1 MIFVI
6 VPTIAFLSFLLGR
19 YIFKRWFNHISLFA
33 FIWMGMITL
42 YELRLL
48 PYKEIVPA
56 TWLFI
61 AATFI
66 SFILGTLTYVS
77 LKRLFPSQNPKS
89 EERNKE
95 LNKIFADDAK
105 VVRYSLFLFSFISI
119 AGAVQHWMVLIDMFG
134 SIPKVF
140 LNALTIYRMNTE
152 EGGIK
157 GQVPFVS
164 NFGYVAVFWGAVY
177 TAYKGKFTFLSILP
191 FIGIIIKETSTIGR
205 AGILLGLFEFIFV
218 FLLFRHCLTIND
230 KEKFRFSRSNA
241 TISITFLLALLI
253 FAASVV
259 KISRVSF
266 EQYQGASKTLREL
279 EGNII
284 LSPSVYLYLSAH
296 LGVLNEFVKR
306 QDERTLFAQ
315 NTFLPVYNFL
325 DRLDIVKRPNQYQKG
340 YFIPMWVNTG
350 TFIRELF
357 ADFNVFGLL
366 LFPYLLGLFMTYL
379 WFRFV
384 REGSLYILVILS
396 YLYIIIGFSFLV
408 MITRTS
414 YWSISLTLNLL
425 TIFVISQIVKSKQRN
440 KTEVSLGTI
449 RS

>member
-1 MIFVI
+1 MVFVI
-6 VPTIAFLSFLLGR
+6 VPAVAVLSFLLGK
-19 YIFKRWFNHISLFA
+19 YIFKKRFNHISLFA
-33 FIWMGMITL
+33 FIWAGMIIL
-42 YELRLL
+42 FELRLL
-48 PYKEIVPA
+48 PYKELVPA

-61 AATFI
+61 VTTFL
-66 SFILGTLTYVS
+66 SLILGTLTYLS
-77 LKRLFPSQNPKS
+77 IKKLSIDNESKTSKLQF
-89 EERNKE
+89 
-95 LNKIFADDAK
+95 NKIFQDDGK

-119 AGAVQHWMVLIDMFG
+119 AGAVQHWLVLIDMFG

-152 EGGIK
+152 AGGIK

-177 TAYKGKFTFLSILP
+177 TAYKGRFTFLSILP

-230 KEKFRFSRSNA
+230 KEKYRFSKVNA
-241 TISITFLLALLI
+241 IISITFLLALLI
-253 FAASVV
+253 IAASVV

-266 EQYQGASKTLREL
+266 EQYQGASRTLKQL

-284 LSPSVYLYLSAH
+284 LSPSVYLYFSAH
-296 LGVLNEFVKR
+296 LGVLNEYVKR
-306 QDERTLFAQ
+306 QDEETLFAQ
-315 NTFLPVYNFL
+315 NSLLPLYNFL
-325 DRLDIVKRPNQYQKG
+325 DRLDVIKRPNQYQKG

-366 LFPYLLGLFMTYL
+366 LFPYLLGLIMTYL
-379 WFRFV
+379 WFKLIK
-384 REGSLYILVILS
+384 EGSLYVLVVLS

-425 TIFVISQIVKSKQRN
+425 SILVISRIVKSKQS
-440 KTEVSLGTI
+440 KIEEISLGTI
-449 RS
+449 RT

>member
-1 MIFVI
+1 MIFII
-6 VPTIAFLSFLLGR
+6 VPTIAFISFLLGK
-19 YIFKRWFNHISLFA
+19 YIFNRWFNHLSLFT
-33 FIWMGMITL
+33 FIWTGMIL
-42 YELRLL
+42 FYELRLL

-56 TWLFI
+56 TWIFI
-61 AATFI
+61 ISTFL
-66 SFILGTLTYVS
+66 SLILGTLTYLS
-77 LKRLFPSQNPKS
+77 IRKLFSHQESKT
-89 EERNKE
+89 EINK
-95 LNKIFADDAK
+95 LSFNNLFADDAK
-105 VVRYSLFLFSFISI
+105 VVKYSLFIFSFISI
-119 AGAVQHWMVLIDMFG
+119 AGAIQHWMVLIDMFG

-140 LNALTIYRMNTE
+140 LNALTIYRLNTE
-152 EGGIK
+152 AGGIK

-230 KEKFRFSRSNA
+230 ENKFRFSKPNA

-279 EGNII
+279 EGNLI

-296 LGVLNEFVKR
+296 LGVLNEFVNR
-306 QDERTLFAQ
+306 QDERNVFAQ
-315 NTFLPVYNFL
+315 NTLLPLYNFL
-325 DRLDIVKRPNQYQKG
+325 DRLDVVERPNQYQKG

-366 LFPYLLGLFMTYL
+366 LFPYLLGLLMTYL
-379 WFRFV
+379 WFRLV
-384 REGSLYILVILS
+384 KEGSLYILVILS

-414 YWSISLTLNLL
+414 YWIISLTLNILS
-425 TIFVISQIVKSKQRN
+425 IFIISQIVKRKQN
-440 KTEVSLGTI
+440 KKAAILLGTS

>member
-1 MIFVI
+1 MVFVI
-6 VPTIAFLSFLLGR
+6 VPAILILSLLLGR
-19 YIFKRWFNHISLFA
+19 YIFKKWFNHISLFT
-33 FIWMGMITL
+33 FIWAGMILL
-42 YELRLL
+42 YEIRLL

-61 AATFI
+61 IATFL
-66 SFILGTLTYVS
+66 SFILGTLTFISV
-77 LKRLFPSQNPKS
+77 KKMFPSSFEKAD
-89 EERNKE
+89 NKQLKFYE
-95 LNKIFADDAK
+95 IFNDDAK

-119 AGAVQHWMVLIDMFG
+119 AGAIQHWMVLIDMFG

-140 LNALTIYRMNTE
+140 LNALTIYKMNTE
-152 EGGIK
+152 EGGVK

-164 NFGYVAVFWGAVY
+164 NFGYVAVFWGAIY

-205 AGILLGLFEFIFV
+205 AGILLGLFEFLFV
-218 FLLFRHCLTIND
+218 FFLFRHCLTIND
-230 KEKFRFSRSNA
+230 KNRFQFSKSNA
-241 TISITFLLALLI
+241 TIAVSFLLALLI
-253 FAASVV
+253 IAASAV
-259 KISRVSF
+259 KVSRVSF
-266 EQYQGASKTLREL
+266 ESYQGASKTLREL

-284 LSPSVYLYLSAH
+284 LSPSVYLYFSAH

-306 QDERTLFAQ
+306 QDERNLFAQ
-315 NTFLPVYNFL
+315 NTLLPVYNFL
-325 DRLDIVKRPNQYQKG
+325 DRLNIIKRPNQYQKG

-366 LFPYLLGLFMTYL
+366 LFPYLLGLLMTYL
-379 WFRFV
+379 WFRLV
-384 REGSLYILVILS
+384 RAGSLYVLAFLS

-414 YWSISLTLNLL
+414 YWSISLTLNLIS
-425 TIFVISQIVKSKQRN
+425 IFVISQIVKSKQTN
-440 KTEVSLGTI
+440 KKEISLGTI
-449 RS
+449 ST

>member
-1 MIFVI
+1 MIFII
-6 VPTIAFLSFLLGR
+6 VPAIAFIAFLLGR
-19 YIFKRWFNHISLFA
+19 YFFKRWFNHISLFT
-33 FIWMGMITL
+33 FIWTGMILL

-61 AATFI
+61 IATFL
-66 SFILGTLTYVS
+66 SLILGTLTYLS
-77 LKRLFPSQNPKS
+77 IKKLFPYQESSDEKKNF
-89 EERNKE
+89 EFY
-95 LNKIFADDAK
+95 KIFSDDAK
-105 VVRYSLFLFSFISI
+105 VVKYSLFLFSFISI
-119 AGAVQHWMVLIDMFG
+119 AGAIQHWMVLLDMFG

-177 TAYKGKFTFLSILP
+177 TAYKGRFTFLSILP

-230 KEKFRFSRSNA
+230 KNKFKFSKPNA

-306 QDERTLFAQ
+306 QDERNLFAQ
-315 NTFLPVYNFL
+315 NSLLPLYNFL
-325 DRLDIVKRPNQYQKG
+325 DRLDIVERPNQYQKG

-366 LFPYLLGLFMTYL
+366 LFPYLLGLLMTYL
-379 WFRFV
+379 WFRLI

-414 YWSISLTLNLL
+414 YWIISLTLNLL
-425 TIFVISQIVKSKQRN
+425 SIFIIAQIVKGKQI
-440 KTEVSLGTI
+440 KKSEVSLGSIST
-449 RS
+449 

>member
-33 FIWMGMITL
+33 FIWMGMIML

-48 PYKEIVPA
+48 PYKEIVSE

-61 AATFI
+61 ASTFI
-66 SFILGTLTYVS
+66 SFILGTLTYVT

-89 EERNKE
+89 EERNRE
-95 LNKIFADDAK
+95 FNKIFADDAK

-230 KEKFRFSRSNA
+230 KEKFRFSRPNA

-379 WFRFV
+379 WFRLV

-414 YWSISLTLNLL
+414 YWSISLSLNLL
-425 TIFVISQIVKSKQRN
+425 TIFVIAQIVKRKQRN

>member
-33 FIWMGMITL
+33 FIWMGMIML

-66 SFILGTLTYVS
+66 SFILGTLTYVT

-89 EERNKE
+89 KERNRE
-95 LNKIFADDAK
+95 FNKIFADDAK

-230 KEKFRFSRSNA
+230 KEKFRFSRPNA

-379 WFRFV
+379 WFRLV

-425 TIFVISQIVKSKQRN
+425 TIFVIAQIIKRKQRN

>member
-33 FIWMGMITL
+33 FIWMGMIML

-48 PYKEIVPA
+48 PYKEIVSE

-61 AATFI
+61 ASTFI
-66 SFILGTLTYVS
+66 SFILGTLTYVT

-89 EERNKE
+89 EERNRE
-95 LNKIFADDAK
+95 FNKIFADDAK

-230 KEKFRFSRSNA
+230 KEKFRFSRPNA

-379 WFRFV
+379 WFRLV

-425 TIFVISQIVKSKQRN
+425 TIFVIAQIVKRKQRN

>member
-1 MIFVI
+1 MVFVI
-6 VPTIAFLSFLLGR
+6 VPTIAILFFLLGK
-19 YIFKRWFNHISLFA
+19 YIFNRWFNHISLFT
-33 FIWMGMITL
+33 FIWTGMILL

-61 AATFI
+61 IVTFL
-66 SFILGTLTYVS
+66 SFILGTITYVTV
-77 LKRLFPSQNPKS
+77 KRLSPFEPKKTDS
-89 EERNKE
+89 IKQEFR
-95 LNKIFADDAK
+95 KIFADDAK
-105 VVRYSLFLFSFISI
+105 VVKYSLFLFSFISI

-152 EGGIK
+152 AGGIK

-191 FIGIIIKETSTIGR
+191 FIGIILKETSTIGR

-218 FLLFRHCLTIND
+218 FLLFRHCLTNND
-230 KEKFRFSRSNA
+230 KKEFKFSKPNA
-241 TISITFLLALLI
+241 TISISFLLALLI

-279 EGNII
+279 EGNIF

-306 QDERTLFAQ
+306 QDEKNLFAQ
-315 NTFLPVYNFL
+315 NSLLPLYNFL
-325 DRLDIVKRPNQYQKG
+325 DRLNIVERPNQYQKG

-357 ADFNVFGLL
+357 ADFNVFGIL
-366 LFPYLLGLFMTYL
+366 LFPYLLGLLMTFL
-379 WFRFV
+379 WFKLV
-384 REGSLYILVILS
+384 REGSLYILIILS

-414 YWSISLTLNLL
+414 YWSISLTLNL
-425 TIFVISQIVKSKQRN
+425 ISVIIISQIVSRKQT
-440 KTEVSLGTI
+440 KQSEIPLGTV
-449 RS
+449 RT

>member
-1 MIFVI
+1 MVFVI
-6 VPTIAFLSFLLGR
+6 VPAVAVLSFLLGK
-19 YIFKRWFNHISLFA
+19 YIFKKWFNHISLFA
-33 FIWMGMITL
+33 FIWAGMIIL
-42 YELRLL
+42 FELRLL
-48 PYKEIVPA
+48 PYKELVPA

-61 AATFI
+61 VTTFL
-66 SFILGTLTYVS
+66 SLILGTLTYLS
-77 LKRLFPSQNPKS
+77 IKKLSIDNESKTSKLQF
-89 EERNKE
+89 
-95 LNKIFADDAK
+95 NKIFQDDGK

-119 AGAVQHWMVLIDMFG
+119 AGAVQHWLVLIDMFG

-152 EGGIK
+152 AGGIK

-177 TAYKGKFTFLSILP
+177 TAYKGRFTFLSILP

-230 KEKFRFSRSNA
+230 KEKYRFSKVNA
-241 TISITFLLALLI
+241 IISITFLLALLI
-253 FAASVV
+253 IAASVV

-266 EQYQGASKTLREL
+266 EQYQGASRTLKQL

-284 LSPSVYLYLSAH
+284 LSPSVYLYFSAH
-296 LGVLNEFVKR
+296 LGVLNEYVKR
-306 QDERTLFAQ
+306 QDEETLFAQ
-315 NTFLPVYNFL
+315 NSLLPLYNFL
-325 DRLDIVKRPNQYQKG
+325 DRLDVIKRPNQYQKG

-366 LFPYLLGLFMTYL
+366 LFPYLLGLIMTYL
-379 WFRFV
+379 WFKLIK
-384 REGSLYILVILS
+384 EGSLYVLVVLS

-425 TIFVISQIVKSKQRN
+425 SILVISRIVKSKQS
-440 KTEVSLGTI
+440 KIEEISLGTI
-449 RS
+449 RT

>member
-6 VPTIAFLSFLLGR
+6 VPTIAFLSFFLGR

-33 FIWMGMITL
+33 FIWMGMIML

-89 EERNKE
+89 DERNRE
-95 LNKIFADDAK
+95 FNKIFADDAK
-105 VVRYSLFLFSFISI
+105 VIRYSLFLFSFISI

-230 KEKFRFSRSNA
+230 KEKFRFSRPNA

-366 LFPYLLGLFMTYL
+366 LFPYLLGFFMTYL
-379 WFRFV
+379 WFRLV

>member
-1 MIFVI
+1 MVFVI
-6 VPTIAFLSFLLGR
+6 VPFIAFLSIFFSKH
-19 YIFKRWFNHISLFA
+19 IFKKWFNHISLFVI
-33 FIWMGMITL
+33 IWTGMIIL

-48 PYKEIVPA
+48 PYKEIITS

-61 AATFI
+61 AATFL
-66 SFILGTLTYVS
+66 SLILGTFTYISV
-77 LKRLFPSQNPKS
+77 KKLFPSENSQP
-89 EERNKE
+89 ERSK
-95 LNKIFADDAK
+95 LGFIKIFVDDAK
-105 VVRYSLFLFSFISI
+105 VVRYALFLFSFISI
-119 AGAVQHWMVLIDMFG
+119 AGAVQHWLVLIDMFG
-134 SIPKVF
+134 SIPQVF
-140 LNALTIYRMNTE
+140 LNALTIYKMNTE

-157 GQVPFVS
+157 GQLPFVS
-164 NFGYVAVFWGAVY
+164 NFGYVAVFWGAIY
-177 TAYKGKFTFLSILP
+177 TAYKGRFTFLSILP
-191 FIGIIIKETSTIGR
+191 FIGIIIKETSTLGR

-218 FLLFRHCLTIND
+218 FLLFRHCLTSND
-230 KEKFRFSRSNA
+230 SKKFRFSKTNA
-241 TISITFLLALLI
+241 TISVTFLLALLI

-266 EQYQGASKTLREL
+266 EQYQGASKTLRHM
-279 EGNII
+279 EGNIF

-306 QDERTLFAQ
+306 QDEENLFAQ
-315 NTFLPVYNFL
+315 NTLLPLYNFL
-325 DRLDIVKRPNQYQKG
+325 DRLNVIKRPNQYQKG

-366 LFPYLLGLFMTYL
+366 LFPYLLGLIMTYL
-379 WFRFV
+379 WFKLLK
-384 REGSLYILVILS
+384 EGSIYILAILS

-414 YWSISLTLNLL
+414 YWIISLTLNVLSIL
-425 TIFVISQIVKSKQRN
+425 VISQIAKRIHN
-440 KTEVSLGTI
+440 KKAAILLGTS